1 MVVKTMRSYV
11 ADELANK
18 VHHLTIALT
27 QAKDIITKLEEENE
41 MLKIAYKDLEN
52 SHQTE
57 SLVTF

>member
-18 VHHLTIALT
+18 VYHLTIALT